1 MERFFRLV
9 MFFLLAVAA
18 CLAEA
23 QNNSAIEFE
32 NIPAGGAAINEV
44 FADGNGRM
52 LAVSSNG
59 LLVYDGQIFESV
71 VANGNGVDCDE
82 NISSAILYEKDNLM
96 LCTAKGLYRFDM
108 RKDTY
113 AFIYE
118 TASLDVQSI
127 ARLDSAYMLLGTS
140 TGLVTVNTRGFQT
153 RKLKGAPSMPYYS
166 LLVSDGKVYA
176 GCDNGMLAYDISAA
190 TCETVPFPKA
200 DNGVKASGMALDK
213 IRGCIWVG
221 STDGLYKYSL
231 NSGILSPARG
241 CNRFKTNTV
250 MVDGAGNVWIGTD
263 SGLYMLNEE
272 NGVLQHYMH
281 NSLDRTSLIDNDVKS
296 LYEDESG
303 NIWIGTEAGVSYY
316 CRNSNFTI
324 LRWSH
329 MSKSSEGNRI
339 SSILADSDRSLWVG
353 GSNGLIRYGKRV
365 GERGANAGE
374 RYLPG
379 MQINDIIEDSDKNI
393 WVLSTEGLYHYDRRN
408 GAFIKHLIESEDG
421 TYAATDCVQA
431 IEDSGG
437 FLLVATRSNGIFS
450 IDRKR
455 LLASAGVGPLVADR
469 HLYTLPERKGLISK
483 NIEKMVIDRNGNLWV
498 ASTVD
503 RLTKIYPDN
512 GNIDYFSF
520 YQSEKHLNVKDISD
534 IHCDNEGM
542 IWVIGK
548 GKVDRIDPNND
559 SIMHLDNELFDGKT
573 FTDMVDKDDNLWLLH
588 SDGAIVVNKQSRSAI
603 SKSLPEA
610 NVSCI
615 YLDNPSGFIYVGGM
629 DQITKFSPEALLMP
643 SSPASGLTLMAVKV
657 NNQEIYP
664 DREYDGNTILTQSLP
679 YTKEI
684 TLNPEQN
691 NLDLEFVGSK
701 SGRESMSRYRYKFSE
716 SEDWRETDGQTFHI
730 SLNNLP
736 AGTFTLQ
743 IEPLDSY
750 GVSSEQS
757 LYELKVKVLPH
768 WYASAWAKL
777 VYALLAI
784 FLICWAAKYYSMKN
798 RLKYERLEKEKV
810 QELSGMKIN
819 FLTDV
824 AHELKTP
831 LSLILEPL
839 NKLISTA
846 KGAEQK
852 ANLQIVR
859 NNAMHLGKLVNQV
872 LNLRNVDFDNLLEK
886 TYPLELVEFVGS
898 VVATFKVLAENRH
911 IDLEFQSS
919 KESAM
924 TVTDALKMESILRN
938 LISNAIKFTPDGGKI
953 EVRLDVEQQETGEM
967 AILTVT
973 DSGIGIPADDLPKI
987 FERFYQSS
995 HGLSVNKDGSGIGLS
1010 VAKTYVNQL
1019 KGKIEVASEL
1029 GKGTAFTITMPIIAP
1044 NAVLREGNGEDNAD
1058 SVAVGAKALIVEDN
1072 EEIARFVK
1080 ENLRKMEC
1088 RIAHNGKSGFELAKA
1103 FNPDVII
1110 SDVMMP
1116 VMDGIEMSKLLK
1128 NNPSTSAIP
1137 IILLTAKD
1145 DRCTE
1150 YDAYGIGVDAFISK
1164 PFEIRQLE
1172 IRIRQ
1177 LLKSKLA
1184 QCEMQAASEAD
1195 SRVEAAA
1202 EAIATADE
1210 RFKQEI
1216 TDIIER
1222 NIDAPDLNVQRL
1234 AELSG
1239 INAKQIYRKLKLAT
1253 GFTVVDYIKSIRMK
1267 KAAQL
1272 LRQRRFTVSE
1282 VMYMVGFNSSSY
1294 FSKCF
1299 VEKYGKTPKSYM
1311 EEAE

>member
-1 MERFFRLV
+1 M
-9 MFFLLAVAA
+9 
-18 CLAEA
+18 AEA

-59 LLVYDGQIFESV
+59 LLMYNGQIFESV
-71 VANGNGVDCDE
+71 VANRNGVDCDE
-82 NISSAILYEKDNLM
+82 SIYSAILYEKDNLL
-96 LCTAKGLYRFDM
+96 LCTAKGLYCFDM

-153 RKLKGAPSMPYYS
+153 RKLKGAPVRPYCS
-166 LLVSDGKVYA
+166 LLVYEGKVYA
-176 GCDNGMLAYDISAA
+176 GCEDGLLVYDIA
-190 TCETVPFPKA
+190 TGACETAAFPKA
-200 DNGVKASGMALDK
+200 GNEAKASGMALDK

-221 STDGLYKYSL
+221 ATDGLYKYTL
-231 NSGILSPARG
+231 NSGVLSPARDCKG
-241 CNRFKTNTV
+241 VKINTV
-250 MVDGAGNVWIGTD
+250 MVDGAGNVWIGSD
-263 SGLYMLNEE
+263 SGLYALNEE
-272 NGVLQHYMH
+272 NGVLQRYMH

-296 LYEDESG
+296 LYEDALG
-303 NIWIGTEAGVSYY
+303 NIWIGTEAGVSFY
-316 CRNSNFTI
+316 CRNSNFSI

-329 MSKSSEGNRI
+329 MSNSSDGNRI

-353 GSNGLIRYGKRV
+353 GSNGLIRRGKKGAERTGDV
-365 GERGANAGE
+365 GK

-408 GAFIKHLIESEDG
+408 DAFIKRLIESEDG
-421 TYAATDCVQA
+421 AYAATDCVQA

-455 LLASAGVGPLVADR
+455 LLASAGIGPLEADR

-520 YQSEKHLNVKDISD
+520 YQSEKHLNVKDISS

-542 IWVIGK
+542 VWVIGK
-548 GKVDRIDPNND
+548 GVVDRIDPGND
-559 SIMHLDNELFDGKT
+559 SIMHIDNELFAGKA
-573 FTDMVDKDDNLWLLH
+573 FVDVVDKDDNLWLLYPDGMVVLNKH
-588 SDGAIVVNKQSRSAI
+588 SFNAINKP
-603 SKSLPEA
+603 LPEV

-615 YLDNPSGFIYVGGM
+615 YLDNPSGFIFVGGI
-629 DQITKFSPEALLMP
+629 DQITQFSPEALLMP
-643 SSPASGLTLMAVKV
+643 SSTASGLSLVGMRV
-657 NNQEIYP
+657 NNQEVYT
-664 DREYDGNTILTQSLP
+664 DCAYDGNTILAESLP

-684 TLNPEQN
+684 SLNPEQS
-691 NLDLEFVGSK
+691 NLELDFVATKSERGS
-701 SGRESMSRYRYKFSE
+701 MPRYRYRISE
-716 SEDWRETDGQTFHI
+716 SDDDWREIDGQTFRI
-730 SLNNLP
+730 SLNNLSSG
-736 AGTFTLQ
+736 AFTLQ

-750 GVSSEQS
+750 GASSEQGV
-757 LYELKVKVLPH
+757 YELKVKVLPH

-777 VYALLAI
+777 AYALLAI
-784 FLICWAAKYYSMKN
+784 FLICWAVKYYSMKN

-911 IDLEFQSS
+911 IDLEFHSS

-924 TVTDALKMESILRN
+924 TMTDALKMESILRN
-938 LISNAIKFTPDGGKI
+938 LISNAIKFTTDGGRIVVKLTF
-953 EVRLDVEQQETGEM
+953 EHQATGDT

-987 FERFYQSS
+987 FDRFYQSS

-1010 VAKTYVNQL
+1010 VAKTYVTQL
-1019 KGKIEVASEL
+1019 KGKIEATSEL
-1029 GKGTAFTITMPIIAP
+1029 GKGTTFTITMPIIAP
-1044 NAVLREGNGEDNAD
+1044 NAIPQEESGEDSAD

-1145 DRCTE
+1145 DRRTE

-1184 QCEMQAASEAD
+1184 QREMQAASEAD

-1202 EAIATADE
+1202 EAMATADE

-1239 INAKQIYRKLKLAT
+1239 INAKQIYRKLKLTT

-1282 VMYMVGFNSSSY
+1282 AMYMVGFNSSSY